1 MCSDHN
7 TISNCTTC
15 NRVAFDQTHKQST
28 NNPQTHKPTNPQTH
42 KPTNPQ
48 THKPTNPQTHKPLVM
63 TNSDRSSR
71 LVSRSEMI
79 FLAYACAPATSR
91 SIRILFKHVCTRI
104 LTIRQLSRRT
114 VCDQHR
120 FGLVVL
126 GSLRARHFKSLN
138 SILTYHNALGVELV
152 VLVGIG
158 PQQTGVS
165 LLVHQ

>member
-1 MCSDHN
+1 VQSCSFRPN
-7 TISNCTTC
+7 PQTI
-15 NRVAFDQTHKQST
+15 HKQST
-28 NNPQTHKPTNPQTH
+28 NPQTIHKPTNPQTIH
-42 KPTNPQ
+42 KQ
-48 THKPTNPQTHKPLVM
+48 STNPQTHKPLVM